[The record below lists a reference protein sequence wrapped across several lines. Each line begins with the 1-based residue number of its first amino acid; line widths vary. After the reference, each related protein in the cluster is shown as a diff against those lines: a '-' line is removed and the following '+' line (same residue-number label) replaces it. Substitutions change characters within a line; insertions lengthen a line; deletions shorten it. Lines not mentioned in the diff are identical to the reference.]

1 MVKAIRRNRNK
12 EDWLFGKAC
21 DKSLAISS
29 RLPLKLQVV
38 RRFQYFRRLD
48 DNKQAKQIFR
58 MILDELKEIWRKT
71 EIPIKADRNCFREL
85 FKIHKA
91 LFAMKKIEVD
101 SILDG

>member
-1 MVKAIRRNRNK
+1 
-12 EDWLFGKAC
+12 
-21 DKSLAISS
+21 
-29 RLPLKLQVV
+29 
-38 RRFQYFRRLD
+38 
-48 DNKQAKQIFR
+48 
-58 MILDELKEIWRKT
+58 MILDELKEIRRKT